1 MKQTETLTL
10 TISSADFPSITKT
23 FDYVLYDCSQT
34 TETSKTINW
43 IIDPTATLLSRT
55 ITLANTAGMYYIEYC
70 SPYLFTLT
78 KGGTSVS
85 LPTWMAFTNYDP
97 IVNEAT
103 GPSITFGTNQI
114 SEAGSYILKKELTNA
129 GNQAINFTLN
139 LCGLTPPST
148 TFAFENTAS
157 RALKLIST

>member
-10 TISSADFPSITKT
+10 TISSTDFPSFTKT
-23 FDYVLYDCSQT
+23 FYYVLYDCSQI
-34 TETSKTINW
+34 TETPKTINW
-43 IIDPTATLLSRT
+43 AIDPTATLSRT
-55 ITLANTAGMYYIEYC
+55 ITLANTAGMYYLEYC

-139 LCGLTPPST
+139 LCGLT
-148 TFAFENTAS
+148 
-157 RALKLIST
+157 

>member
-10 TISSADFPSITKT
+10 SVSGDDFTTFTMT

-129 GNQAINFTLN
+129 GN
-139 LCGLTPPST
+139 
-148 TFAFENTAS
+148 
-157 RALKLIST
+157 